1 MKISPELK
9 IFERYMSYYSL
20 PLCKKNNTYS
30 RDISHSVDGNLLL
43 AVQPFPVLDGSTSQS
58 NHTHTQNVTNSSSN
72 IIIHR
77 ERA

>member
-30 RDISHSVDGNLLL
+30 RNISHSVDGNLLL

-58 NHTHTQNVTNSSSN
+58 NHTHTHKTSPTAQAIS
-72 IIIHR
+72 
-77 ERA
+77 